1 MTGHV
6 TCERLW
12 GMAVR
17 VRLLLVFVVI
27 VVGWSD
33 GSSKSLSAV
42 TVQQS
47 GAPAHIADVAWIA
60 GVWKGTLGQAQIE
73 ERWTPPDGGA
83 MLGVSRTIR
92 GGRMVAFEF
101 LRIEERP
108 TGLVYIAN
116 PNARPGTE
124 FALTKIDGE
133 SAVFENPQHDHPK
146 IIRYR
151 KTGDTLVAEIE
162 GDERGKHVTQAFTFK
177 AAQ

>member
-1 MTGHV
+1 MHS
-6 TCERLW
+6 RLRLGW
-12 GMAVR
+12 VVALGVIAAGQSSSRLDAAVR
-17 VRLLLVFVVI
+17 PQATTPV
-27 VVGWSD
+27 
-33 GSSKSLSAV
+33 
-42 TVQQS
+42 
-47 GAPAHIADVAWIA
+47 AHIADVAWIA
-60 GVWKGTLGQAQIE
+60 GAWKGTLGQAQIE
-73 ERWTPPDGGA
+73 ERWTPAEGGA

-92 GGRMVAFEF
+92 GGKMVAFEF

-108 TGLVYIAN
+108 TGLVYIAH

-124 FALTKIDGE
+124 FALTRVDGQ

-146 IIRYR
+146 IIRYK